1 MQGMR
6 KTISAYPAIK
16 GVMSN
21 SVTKEQA
28 LIRIQRALMNE
39 VTFPIVRLGILDKVP
54 IEGRKL
60 AVFLFQEFRRKSFVL
75 IERLHKQGKSL
86 MKFLGGQSLL
96 VVCVS
101 SRVLIQSEHAFRS
114 RYPIVS
120 NVFFPSSW
128 ARKRKLT
135 VNFQNRGRRKPIQIL
150 ENIGVVAAPRLV
162 EMDITVAIT
171 IRSRGAASF
180 NPRVVFVDGHV
191 KHVSLKIR
199 DEAVMYHLFRAT
211 FLLV

>member
-1 MQGMR
+1 MSSYTKYFICYLCWLQTQGMR
-6 KTISAYPAIK
+6 KSISAYPAIK
-16 GVMSN
+16 GIMSDC
-21 SVTKEQA
+21 VTKEQA

-39 VTFPIVRLGILDKVP
+39 VTFPIVRLGILDEVP

-60 AVFLFQEFRRKSFVL
+60 AVFLFLFQEFRRKSFVL
-75 IERLHKQGKSL
+75 ERLHKQGKSL

-96 VVCVS
+96 VICVS

-135 VNFQNRGRRKPIQIL
+135 VNFQNRGRRKPW
-150 ENIGVVAAPRLV
+150 GRCGSPAR
-162 EMDITVAIT
+162 
-171 IRSRGAASF
+171 R
-180 NPRVVFVDGHV
+180 DGH
-191 KHVSLKIR
+191 HSSN
-199 DEAVMYHLFRAT
+199 YHKEPWRCLFQSTGCLCRWACGAR
-211 FLLV
+211 LS